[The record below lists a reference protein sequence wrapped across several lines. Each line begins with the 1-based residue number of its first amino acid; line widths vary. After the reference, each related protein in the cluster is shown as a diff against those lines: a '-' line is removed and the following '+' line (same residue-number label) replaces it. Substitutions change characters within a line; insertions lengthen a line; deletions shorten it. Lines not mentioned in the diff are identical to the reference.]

1 MLANTLSLF
10 FSFALSV
17 PVETTILPK
26 DTIPDE
32 YTIEQV
38 VITGTRTPKR
48 LSQSPVLTR
57 IITSRDIANTDAT
70 DIRDILQQVVPGVEF
85 SYAMNQQIHLNFSGF
100 GGQSVLVLVDGERLA
115 GETMDDVDFSR
126 ITPEQID
133 HIEIVRG
140 SASAL
145 YGSNAV
151 GGVINIVTKD
161 AARSWK
167 ANVNGR
173 WGKHGSQRY
182 GLSWQQGNRKLAN
195 ILAVNHSKTDN
206 YRVNNG
212 EKPLSRVFSTVYGD
226 AVWNFNDRLVYN
238 PTDYLRLTGRAGY
251 FFRRTKRSVDTP
263 EQYRDFSAGLGA
275 RWQPDA
281 GTRLEFNYAFDQ
293 YDKSIFQ
300 RYSSHDIR
308 LYSNVHNAFRL
319 LFNRR
324 FDDADWTVGID
335 YLHDYLFNTKL
346 DGSKR
351 RQDSFDAF
359 MQYDWNI
366 SPRWEVVGAL
376 RYDYFS
382 DGRMSRITPKLSV
395 RYRPLRRINIRG
407 SYGMGFRTPTL
418 KEKYYDFDMAGI
430 WIVEGNPHLNA
441 EVSHNF
447 CLSGDY
453 SYRKYNF
460 SLSGYYNKIKDKI
473 ATGIPY
479 VTTETG
485 DMPRLPYINL
495 SDYSVFGME
504 ATVEAGWSN
513 GISTRVAYSWTRET
527 TPKDNGRQINNQ
539 YIPMR
544 EHSLTVH
551 GAWEHRFNRYYAMN
565 IAIDGRYV
573 SGVENKEYIDYHD
586 IARGVNTVHYPAYS
600 LWKLFLQNCIGKSLK
615 LNVTLDNL
623 LNYRPAYYYL
633 NSPVTDG
640 ISVMVGVSVDIDK
653 MLSKKNRS

>member
-17 PVETTILPK
+17 PVETAMLPK
-26 DTIPDE
+26 DTISDE
-32 YTIEQV
+32 YAIEQV
-38 VITGTRTPKR
+38 VVTGTRTPKR
-48 LSQSPVLTR
+48 LSQSPVLTK

-85 SYAMNQQIHLNFSGF
+85 SYAMNQQTHLNFSGF

-126 ITPEQID
+126 ITPEQTD

-161 AARSWK
+161 AARSRK
-167 ANVNGR
+167 VNVNGR

-324 FDDADWTVGID
+324 FDDADWIVGID

-382 DGRMSRITPKLSV
+382 DGRMNRITPKLSV
-395 RYRPLRRINIRG
+395 RYRPLRQINIRG

-430 WIVEGNPHLNA
+430 WIVAGNPHLNA

-453 SYRKYNF
+453 SHRKYNF

-504 ATVEAGWSN
+504 ATAEAGWSN

-527 TPKDNGRQINNQ
+527 TPKDNGRQVNNQ
-539 YIPMR
+539 YIPVR
-544 EHSLTVH
+544 EHSLTIH
-551 GAWEHRFNRYYAMN
+551 GTWEHRFNQYYAMN
-565 IAIDGRYV
+565 VVLDGRYV

-586 IARGVNTVHYPAYS
+586 IARGVNTVHYPAYG
-600 LWKLFLQNCIGKSLK
+600 LWKLFFQNCIGKSLK

-623 LNYRPAYYYL
+623 LNYRPTYYYL

-640 ISVMVGVSVDIDK
+640 ISVMVGVSADIDK
-653 MLSKKNRS
+653 ML